1 MKLGPL
7 QKVGKNMFQELLIS
21 MRPKQWY
28 KNLVLFIGI
37 IFSLNFFN
45 YQMWILVIS
54 AFLTF
59 CMISG
64 SEYIIND
71 ILDRDRDRI
80 HPRKRNRP
88 IASEKLKVSHAMLFA
103 IILLILAFTIAYKI
117 NIQFLEISLAYFIL
131 IICYSLYLKHIAIV
145 DVLTISTGFVLRA
158 VAGCIAIKVSIS
170 PWLIICA
177 FLVALFLALGKRRHE
192 LILLENEANNHRKV
206 LDDFSPEMLDKMI
219 DIVTSTLIMS
229 YSLYTFLTNNTWLM
243 ATIPIVIYGIFRYI
257 FLTGSKNIG
266 GEPEILFKDKGIVTC
281 ITLWIFMVMVL
292 LYG

>member
-1 MKLGPL
+1 MKLGLL
-7 QKVGKNMFQELLIS
+7 QKVGKNMLQELLIS
-21 MRPKQWY
+21 TRPKQWY

-45 YQMWILVIS
+45 YQMWILVIF

-88 IASEKLKVSHAMLFA
+88 IASEKLKVSHALLFA
-103 IILLILAFTIAYKI
+103 IILLILAFTIAYEI

-131 IICYSLYLKHIAIV
+131 IIFYSLYLKHIAIV

-192 LILLENEANNHRKV
+192 LILLENGANNHRQV
-206 LDDFSPEMLDKMI
+206 LDNFSPEMLDKMI

-243 ATIPIVIYGIFRYI
+243 ATIPVVIYGIFRYI
-257 FLTGSKNIG
+257 FLTSSKNIG

-281 ITLWIFMVMVL
+281 ITLWLFMVIGL
-292 LYG
+292 LYR

>member
-1 MKLGPL
+1 MKLGLL
-7 QKVGKNMFQELLIS
+7 QKVGKNMLQELLIS
-21 MRPKQWY
+21 TRPKQWY

-45 YQMWILVIS
+45 YQMWILVIF

-88 IASEKLKVSHAMLFA
+88 IASEKLKVSHALLFA
-103 IILLILAFTIAYKI
+103 IILLILAFTIAYEI

-131 IICYSLYLKHIAIV
+131 IIFYSLYLKHIAIV

-192 LILLENEANNHRKV
+192 LILLENGANNHRQV
-206 LDDFSPEMLDKMI
+206 LDNFSPEMLDKMI

-229 YSLYTFLTNNTWLM
+229 YSLYTFLTNNIWLM
-243 ATIPIVIYGIFRYI
+243 VTIPVVIYGIFRYI
-257 FLTGSKNIG
+257 FLTSSKNIG

-281 ITLWIFMVMVL
+281 ITLWLFMVIGL
-292 LYG
+292 LYR

>member
-7 QKVGKNMFQELLIS
+7 QKVGKSMLQELLIS

-45 YQMWILVIS
+45 YQMLISVIS
-54 AFLTF
+54 AFLAF

-71 ILDRDRDRI
+71 ILDRNRDRI

-88 IASEKLKVSHAMLFA
+88 IASEKLKVSHAILFA
-103 IILLILAFTIAYKI
+103 IILLILAFTIAYEI

-192 LILLENEANNHRKV
+192 LILLENGANNHRQV
-206 LDDFSPEMLDKMI
+206 LDNFSPEMLDKMI

-243 ATIPIVIYGIFRYI
+243 MTIPIVIYGIFRYI
-257 FLTGSKNIG
+257 FLTSSKNIG
-266 GEPEILFKDKGIVTC
+266 GEPEILLKDKGIVTC
-281 ITLWIFMVMVL
+281 ITLWIFMVMGL
-292 LYG
+292 LY

>member
-1 MKLGPL
+1 ML
-7 QKVGKNMFQELLIS
+7 QELLIS

-45 YQMWILVIS
+45 YQMWISVIS
-54 AFLTF
+54 AFLIF

-88 IASEKLKVSHAMLFA
+88 IASEKLKVSHAMLFV

-117 NIQFLEISLAYFIL
+117 NIQFLEISRVYFIL

-158 VAGCIAIKVSIS
+158 VAGCIAIKVSRS

-206 LDDFSPEMLDKMI
+206 LDNFSPEMLDKMI

-257 FLTGSKNIG
+257 FLASSKNIG

-281 ITLWIFMVMVL
+281 ITLWISMVMVL